1 MPKHVRNI
9 FFLILTLL
17 TFSYSKGENIVN
29 KALPIHSQQ
38 DSLSNP
44 SNNNNTI
51 VTGKIF
57 VKKGTIVSYKSSNPE
72 NLEIVVIDKK
82 NKESDSEKANLKKE
96 KTLKREVKIA
106 KVLSNNK
113 PKVIQKTFYLPYDL
127 PSIHNSNSLKNVAV
141 VSSQDTVRKI
151 ATKVKLIVEEI
162 VFTEEKN
169 TKTNTTSLSII
180 QIGIYKTYGIRPPP
194 YLG

>member
-82 NKESDSEKANLKKE
+82 NKESDSEKANLKKV
-96 KTLKREVKIA
+96 KPLKKEIKIA

>member
-82 NKESDSEKANLKKE
+82 NKESDSEKANLKKA
-96 KTLKREVKIA
+96 KPLKKEIKIA

>member
-44 SNNNNTI
+44 SNNKNTI

-82 NKESDSEKANLKKE
+82 NKESDSEKANLKKV
-96 KTLKREVKIA
+96 KPLKKEIKIA

>member
-82 NKESDSEKANLKKE
+82 NKESDSEKANLKKV
-96 KTLKREVKIA
+96 KPLKKEIKIA

-151 ATKVKLIVEEI
+151 ATKVKLIVE
-162 VFTEEKN
+162 
-169 TKTNTTSLSII
+169 
-180 QIGIYKTYGIRPPP
+180 
-194 YLG
+194 

>member
-1 MPKHVRNI
+1 M
-9 FFLILTLL
+9 T
-17 TFSYSKGENIVN
+17 
-29 KALPIHSQQ
+29 
-38 DSLSNP
+38 
-44 SNNNNTI
+44 
-51 VTGKIF
+51 
-57 VKKGTIVSYKSSNPE
+57 
-72 NLEIVVIDKK
+72 KK
-82 NKESDSEKANLKKE
+82 NKESDSEKANLKKV
-96 KTLKREVKIA
+96 KPLKKEIKIA

>member
-38 DSLSNP
+38 DSLNNP
-44 SNNNNTI
+44 SNNKNTI

-82 NKESDSEKANLKKE
+82 NKESDSEKANLKKV
-96 KTLKREVKIA
+96 KPLKKEIKIA

>member
-72 NLEIVVIDKK
+72 KLEIVVIDKK
-82 NKESDSEKANLKKE
+82 NKESDSEKANLKKV
-96 KTLKREVKIA
+96 KPLKKEIKIA

-180 QIGIYKTYGIRPPP
+180 EIGIYKTYGIRPPP

>member
-9 FFLILTLL
+9 LFLILTLL
-17 TFSYSKGENIVN
+17 KISYSKGENIVN

-38 DSLSNP
+38 DTLSNP
-44 SNNNNTI
+44 SNNKNTI
-51 VTGKIF
+51 ETGKIF

-72 NLEIVVIDKK
+72 KLEIVVIDKK

-96 KTLKREVKIA
+96 KTLKKEVKIT

-113 PKVIQKTFYLPYDL
+113 PKAIQKTFYLPYDL
-127 PSIHNSNSLKNVAV
+127 PSIHNSNNLKNVAV
-141 VSSQDTVRKI
+141 VSSQDTVRKV
-151 ATKVKLIVEEI
+151 ATKTKLIVEEI
-162 VFTEEKN
+162 VFTQEKN

>member
-72 NLEIVVIDKK
+72 KLEIVVIDKK
-82 NKESDSEKANLKKE
+82 NKESDSEKANLKKV
-96 KTLKREVKIA
+96 KPLKKEIKIA

>member
-82 NKESDSEKANLKKE
+82 NKESDSEKANLKKV
-96 KTLKREVKIA
+96 KPLKKEIKIA

-151 ATKVKLIVEEI
+151 ATKTKLIVEEI

>member
-82 NKESDSEKANLKKE
+82 NKESDSEKANLKKV
-96 KTLKREVKIA
+96 KPLKKEIKIA

-127 PSIHNSNSLKNVAV
+127 PSIHNSNNLKNVAV
-141 VSSQDTVRKI
+141 VSSQDTVRKV
-151 ATKVKLIVEEI
+151 ATKTKLIVEEI
-162 VFTEEKN
+162 VFTQEKN

-180 QIGIYKTYGIRPPP
+180 EIGIYKTYGIRPPP

>member
-44 SNNNNTI
+44 LNNNNTI

-82 NKESDSEKANLKKE
+82 NKESDSEKANLKKV
-96 KTLKREVKIA
+96 KPLKKEIKIA